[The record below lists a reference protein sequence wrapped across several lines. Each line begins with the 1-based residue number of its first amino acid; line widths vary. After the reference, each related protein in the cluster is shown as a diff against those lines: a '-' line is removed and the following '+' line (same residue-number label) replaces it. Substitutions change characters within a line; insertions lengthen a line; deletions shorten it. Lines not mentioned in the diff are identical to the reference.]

1 MTDLASIL
9 QQAQNIVIKVAFKK
23 KITPEAIVSCLS
35 DMGHKNA
42 KSMPRTILKEIAEGE
57 ECVITGHLV
66 NSENHLGRSS
76 IIDLNAPAGNNFRQ
90 VDHRTIQWIIYKN
103 VKYSLG
109 NKSTTEELPL
119 KRDKQSK
126 NFEVT
131 QLQPGMWVCEVA
143 YYKVKEDP
151 DKDLV
156 TVAVVQNTAAPFG
169 CSRAILEEQF
179 FHSSSYQSVEKV
191 SRTEMVEKMLNAG
204 NIAFTVTFDKKLD
217 EDYIAEVMSD
227 CKAADFNDP

>member
-1 MTDLASIL
+1 VNYWKATGGTNFVGVDGSTNIIHERLLERDFWSADLYDQEVKCRMTDLASIL

-119 KRDKQSK
+119 KRDK
-126 NFEVT
+126 
-131 QLQPGMWVCEVA
+131 
-143 YYKVKEDP
+143 
-151 DKDLV
+151 
-156 TVAVVQNTAAPFG
+156 
-169 CSRAILEEQF
+169 
-179 FHSSSYQSVEKV
+179 
-191 SRTEMVEKMLNAG
+191 
-204 NIAFTVTFDKKLD
+204 
-217 EDYIAEVMSD
+217 
-227 CKAADFNDP
+227 